1 MFSYLMGNFFHNLK
15 HILESQLYLGT
26 GVDYRGQ
33 LFLVPATILT
43 VHMLPI
49 IFLSIADWK
58 KNDFSFHMN
67 SFFLGNW
74 RMSRNKKMLQH
85 SATSTAMI
93 LTYYLLIGWRD
104 FSFLLAL
111 LCTQLISGGCQF
123 QAKNNHHLAW
133 FSSAVCYY
141 PCKHV
146 IYKSF
151 FTLKKGRK

>member
-1 MFSYLMGNFFHNLK
+1 MNYPECRWNNLSTCYNF
-15 HILESQLYLGT
+15 
-26 GVDYRGQ
+26 DC
-33 LFLVPATILT
+33 
-43 VHMLPI
+43 PI
-49 IFLSIADWK
+49 IFLSITDWK
-58 KNDFSFHMN
+58 KWLLILYEILSF
-67 SFFLGNW
+67 G
-74 RMSRNKKMLQH
+74 
-85 SATSTAMI
+85 ATEECHVNNASTAMI
-93 LTYYLLIGWRD
+93 LTYCLLIGWLD

-151 FTLKKGRK
+151 FTLKKGRKQKSICRGILITIIHWIKSLGLLR

>member
-1 MFSYLMGNFFHNLK
+1 MFSYFMGNFFHNLK
-15 HILESQLYLGT
+15 HILESQLYLDT
-26 GVDYRGQ
+26 GIDY
-33 LFLVPATILT
+33 L
-43 VHMLPI
+43 

-58 KNDFSFHMN
+58 KWLLISHEILSFGATEECHVIKND
-67 SFFLGNW
+67 
-74 RMSRNKKMLQH
+74 
-85 SATSTAMI
+85 STAMI
-93 LTYYLLIGWRD
+93 LTYCLLIGWQD

-151 FTLKKGRK
+151 FTLEKEGNKNQYSIGEYW